1 MSKKTATH
9 SATVCLAVTPSDS
22 TDLTYS
28 TCRAI
33 YIGGDGNISLVDG
46 NAATI
51 VFTGVTAGLDSA
63 SSNGANQC
71 DRHDCNIHYRA
82 LLKCL
87 AIPVLALASGLH

>member
-9 SATVCLAVTPSDS
+9 SATVCLAVTPNDS

-33 YIGGDGNISLVDG
+33 YVGGDGNISLVDG

-51 VFTGVTAGLDSA
+51 VFTGVTAGSILPVQTARINATGTTATS
-63 SSNGANQC
+63 
-71 DRHDCNIHYRA
+71 IIA
-82 LLKCL
+82 LY
-87 AIPVLALASGLH
+87 

>member
-33 YIGGDGNISLVDG
+33 YVGGDGDISLVDG
-46 NAATI
+46 NGATI
-51 VFTGVTAGLDSA
+51 VFSGVTAGSILPVQTARVNATGTTATS
-63 SSNGANQC
+63 
-71 DRHDCNIHYRA
+71 IIA
-82 LLKCL
+82 LY
-87 AIPVLALASGLH
+87 

>member
-33 YIGGDGNISLVDG
+33 YVGGDGNISLVDG
-46 NAATI
+46 NGATI
-51 VFTGVTAGLDSA
+51 VFSGVTAGSILPVQTARINATGTTATS
-63 SSNGANQC
+63 
-71 DRHDCNIHYRA
+71 IIA
-82 LLKCL
+82 LY
-87 AIPVLALASGLH
+87 

>member
-33 YIGGDGNISLVDG
+33 YVGGDGNISLVDG
-46 NAATI
+46 NADTI
-51 VFTGVTAGLDSA
+51 VFTGVTAGSILPVQTARINATGTTATS
-63 SSNGANQC
+63 
-71 DRHDCNIHYRA
+71 IIA
-82 LLKCL
+82 LY
-87 AIPVLALASGLH
+87 

>member
-33 YIGGDGNISLVDG
+33 YVGGDGDISLVDG

-51 VFTGVTAGLDSA
+51 VFTGVTAGSILPVQTARVNATGTTATS
-63 SSNGANQC
+63 
-71 DRHDCNIHYRA
+71 IIA
-82 LLKCL
+82 LY
-87 AIPVLALASGLH
+87 

>member
-33 YIGGDGNISLVDG
+33 YVGAVGDISIDDLGGETV
-46 NAATI
+46 
-51 VFTGVTAGLDSA
+51 VFKGALAGSV
-63 SSNGANQC
+63 
-71 DRHDCNIHYRA
+71 
-82 LLKCL
+82 
-87 AIPVLALASGLH
+87 IPVQTARVNATATTATDLVALY

>member
-28 TCRAI
+28 TCRAL
-33 YIGGDGNISLVDG
+33 YVGGDGNISLVDG

-51 VFTGVTAGLDSA
+51 VFTGVTAGSILPVQTARINATGTTATS
-63 SSNGANQC
+63 
-71 DRHDCNIHYRA
+71 IIA
-82 LLKCL
+82 LY
-87 AIPVLALASGLH
+87 